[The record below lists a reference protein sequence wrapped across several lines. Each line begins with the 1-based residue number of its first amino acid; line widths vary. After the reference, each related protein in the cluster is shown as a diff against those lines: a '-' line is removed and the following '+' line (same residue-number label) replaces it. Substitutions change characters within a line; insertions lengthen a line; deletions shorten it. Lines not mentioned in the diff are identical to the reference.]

1 MEKQML
7 TCPGVLLMIANI
19 HLNLMRVIPRFST
32 AKIAKKATA
41 QIVEY
46 LTMKERVAKN
56 IKRNRKNMMKFL
68 INLRRE
74 IDLKC
79 AYSVIHSHKKSKV
92 KNL

>member
-1 MEKQML
+1 
-7 TCPGVLLMIANI
+7 
-19 HLNLMRVIPRFST
+19 
-32 AKIAKKATA
+32 
-41 QIVEY
+41 
-46 LTMKERVAKN
+46 MKERVAKN

-79 AYSVIHSHKKSKV
+79 AYSVIHSLKKSKV